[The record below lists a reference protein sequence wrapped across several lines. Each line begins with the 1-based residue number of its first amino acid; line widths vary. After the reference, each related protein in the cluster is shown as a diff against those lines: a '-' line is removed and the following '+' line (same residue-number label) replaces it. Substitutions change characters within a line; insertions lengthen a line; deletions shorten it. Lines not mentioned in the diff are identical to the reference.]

1 VRVRPGAAARA
12 GDARLLLHECG
23 STAGAQRPSEIVDGP
38 ASLGHGSQSIRHT
51 KVAVF
56 ALRTQAVRATLV
68 HDLRGHALIAHSVHR
83 LQLTSSPGPCAR
95 SNRCEAVRPCNAI
108 PRCCAAAPFC
118 ERAFRVVL
126 DTTRRTKIE
135 LGCFAL
141 YTTTAACGCSKN
153 FAIRTAAGEITI
165 EIIIQMHT
173 HAIYPPDVR
182 QDAARPHLWA
192 GAGALARLAPGVL
205 HGRDGLWMLDPLR
218 SFAPKLFP
226 TRAYHTPDVQ
236 GAP

>member
-1 VRVRPGAAARA
+1 MRYQGAVPRPPFASA
-12 GDARLLLHECG
+12 
-23 STAGAQRPSEIVDGP
+23 PSGWCWTP
-38 ASLGHGSQSIRHT
+38 
-51 KVAVF
+51 
-56 ALRTQAVRATLV
+56 
-68 HDLRGHALIAHSVHR
+68 
-83 LQLTSSPGPCAR
+83 P
-95 SNRCEAVRPCNAI
+95 
-108 PRCCAAAPFC
+108 
-118 ERAFRVVL
+118 
-126 DTTRRTKIE
+126 RRTKIE

-165 EIIIQMHT
+165 EIIIQMHA

-182 QDAARPHLWA
+182 QDASRPHLWA
-192 GAGALARLAPGVL
+192 GAGALIWAWVLARLAPGVL